1 MLTYRQDGEK
11 AMNKTIEKVE
21 LYKKNMI
28 EKAIE
33 KAKSEYAEA
42 DGSYR
47 DTGYNRYYSKMQN
60 KAEEIE
66 ELENYLNRDNSIQ
79 DAIREK
85 KKVREELEE
94 IKKKLKNKLFYLLA
108 VIPECSEARSIRD
121 YIEKL

>member
-1 MLTYRQDGEK
+1 
-11 AMNKTIEKVE
+11 MNKTIEKVE
-21 LYKKNMI
+21 FYKKNMI

-42 DGSYR
+42 EGSYR
-47 DTGYNRYYSKMQN
+47 DTGYDRYYSKIQK

-66 ELENYLNRDNSIQ
+66 ELENYLNRDNAIQ
-79 DAIREK
+79 DAIQEK

-108 VIPECSEARSIRD
+108 AIPECSEARSIQE